1 MRRRSRFA
9 AGDFRFRTR
18 KPAVSAIGDKV
29 PRRTL
34 DSLVTQ
40 VASEL
45 MAVDATTMVA
55 ASERVLSWLVE
66 HFDVDFSF
74 LRHTDHE
81 RRASVLIAEW
91 PHRTGGNDTDPLR
104 VAYFDET
111 NSVFAMMEHS
121 TEPMIIRPRPE
132 FDDYQKLIA
141 QSTGIQSVSAAAVP
155 LVSRGE
161 PTGVLGFVKEGDR
174 EWSTREL
181 NVLKAIA
188 ALLAQLQA
196 RVVAEERL
204 RYIAMHDDLTGLA
217 NRRALLEHMEERL
230 RPGNPGPVAA
240 FFLDLDR
247 LKALNDFLGH
257 TAGDNFIRTLA
268 TRLRE
273 NLDRGDMIARLGGDE
288 FVIVPSKPM
297 DAGAADLEATRIQR
311 LIGRRVTVGGE
322 TVSRGASVG
331 VAVGIPGETTVAD
344 VLRRADHALL
354 SAKSSGGNG
363 VAVFTDAMRAQF
375 ELQDD
380 VELNLRGAVSD
391 GSLLL
396 HYQPEV
402 DLRTGRLV
410 ALEALVRWQ
419 HPTRGLLPPGAFVG
433 VAEATNLAGEL
444 GRWVIR
450 SACEQFASWRR
461 RGLASNVVIRI
472 NVSPV
477 QLVSLDFVETM
488 EGILRRFGIDGS
500 SVCLEITEH
509 VVVQDLARTQ
519 VTLRGLKRMGVQIA
533 IDDFGTGYSSLSHL
547 KALPV
552 DAVKIDRGFVQRLG
566 ASADDLAIVKS
577 IVGLAGSFGL
587 GVVGEGVETTVAART
602 LVALGCYRAQGFLIA
617 RPMPADEVE
626 THLASGRI
634 ALDLDL
640 PGTGRAAAP

>member
-1 MRRRSRFA
+1 M
-9 AGDFRFRTR
+9 
-18 KPAVSAIGDKV
+18 
-29 PRRTL
+29 
-34 DSLVTQ
+34 TQ

-45 MAVDATTMVA
+45 MGVDATTMA
-55 ASERVLSWLVE
+55 EATERVLAQLVE
-66 HFDVDFSF
+66 YFDVDFSYV
-74 LRHTDHE
+74 RHTDRE
-81 RRASVLIAEW
+81 RRASLLIAEW
-91 PHRTGGNDTDPLR
+91 PHRPQVPDPDPLE
-104 VAYFDET
+104 VVYFEGADP
-111 NSVFAMMEHS
+111 VFRAFEHG
-121 TEPMIIRPRPE
+121 TEPMIARPTPE
-132 FDDYQKLIA
+132 FADYQETMRRA
-141 QSTGIQSVSAAAVP
+141 SGIPVVTTAAVP
-155 LVSRGE
+155 LLSRGE
-161 PTGVLGFVKEGDR
+161 STGVLGFIKTGDR

-188 ALLAQLQA
+188 ALFAQLQA

-204 RYIAMHDDLTGLA
+204 RYIALHDDLTGLA
-217 NRRALLEHMEERL
+217 NRRALLEHMDERL
-230 RPGNPGPVAA
+230 APGSPGPVAA

-257 TAGDNFIRTLA
+257 TAGDNFIRTLSS
-268 TRLRE
+268 RLRE
-273 NLDRGDMIARLGGDE
+273 HLDPDDMIARLGGDE
-288 FVIVPSKPM
+288 FVIVPAKPM
-297 DAGAADLEATRIQR
+297 DAVAAEEEGTRIQQ

-322 TVSRGASVG
+322 SVSRAASIG

-354 SAKSSGGNG
+354 SAKSGGGNG

-402 DLRTGRLV
+402 DLRTGRIV
-410 ALEALVRWQ
+410 ALEALVRWL
-419 HPTRGLLPPGAFVG
+419 HPTRGLLPPAAFVT

-450 SACEQFASWRR
+450 SACAQFAEWRR
-461 RGLASNVVIRI
+461 RGLAANVVMRI

-477 QLVSLDFVETM
+477 QLVSLDFVERI
-488 EGILRRFGIDGS
+488 EDILRLFGIDGS
-500 SVCLEITEH
+500 SICLEITEH

-566 ASADDLAIVKS
+566 ASTDDLAIVKS
-577 IVGLAGSFGL
+577 IIGLAGSFGL
-587 GVVGEGVETTVAART
+587 GVVGEGVETAVAART
-602 LVALGCYRAQGFLIA
+602 LVGLGCYRAQGFLIA

-626 THLASGRI
+626 AHLAVGRI
-634 ALDLDL
+634 PLDLDL
-640 PGTGRAAAP
+640 PRASRGTAGI

>member
-1 MRRRSRFA
+1 M
-9 AGDFRFRTR
+9 
-18 KPAVSAIGDKV
+18 

-45 MAVDATTMVA
+45 MGVDATTMVA
-55 ASERVLSWLVE
+55 ASERVLARLVE
-66 HFDVDFSF
+66 HFDVDFSY
-74 LRHTDHE
+74 LRHTDRE
-81 RRASVLIAEW
+81 QRATVLIAEW
-91 PHRTGGNDTDPLR
+91 PHRGDIPDPDPLKI
-104 VAYFDET
+104 VHFEHAD
-111 NSVFAMMEHS
+111 SVFRELEHA
-121 TEPMIIRPRPE
+121 TEPIIVRPSQQSA
-132 FDDYQKLIA
+132 DYQETIRR
-141 QSTGIQSVSAAAVP
+141 SSGIPQVAMAAVP
-155 LVSRGE
+155 LLSRGE
-161 PTGVLGFVKEGDR
+161 STGVLGFIKQGDR
-174 EWSTREL
+174 DWSTREL

-188 ALLAQLQA
+188 ALFAQLQA

-204 RYIAMHDDLTGLA
+204 RYIALHDDLTGLA

-230 RPGNPGPVAA
+230 RQGSPGPVAA

-257 TAGDNFIRTLA
+257 TAGDNFIRTLSS
-268 TRLRE
+268 RLRE
-273 NLDRGDMIARLGGDE
+273 NLDSNDMIARLGGDE
-288 FVIVPSKPM
+288 FVIVPAKPM
-297 DAGAADLEATRIQR
+297 DAVAAELEATRIQQ

-322 TVSRGASVG
+322 SVSRGASVG
-331 VAVGIPGETTVAD
+331 VAVGVPGETTVAD

-354 SAKSSGGNG
+354 SAKSGGGNG

-402 DLRTGRLV
+402 DLRTGRVV
-410 ALEALVRWQ
+410 ALEALVRWL
-419 HPTRGLLPPGAFVG
+419 HPTRGLLPPGAFVT

-450 SACEQFASWRR
+450 SACAQFAEWRR
-461 RGLASNVVIRI
+461 RGLAANVVMRI

-477 QLVSLDFVETM
+477 QLVSLDFVERI
-488 EGILRRFGIDGS
+488 EDILRLFGIDGS

-566 ASADDLAIVKS
+566 ASTDDLAIVKS
-577 IVGLAGSFGL
+577 IIGLAGSFGL
-587 GVVGEGVETTVAART
+587 GVVGEGVETPVAART
-602 LVALGCYRAQGFLIA
+602 LVGLGCYRAQGFLIA

-626 THLASGRI
+626 AHLAVGRI
-634 ALDLDL
+634 PLDLDL
-640 PGTGRAAAP
+640 PRAGRGTTRA

>member
-1 MRRRSRFA
+1 M
-9 AGDFRFRTR
+9 G
-18 KPAVSAIGDKV
+18 
-29 PRRTL
+29 
-34 DSLVTQ
+34 
-40 VASEL
+40 
-45 MAVDATTMVA
+45 VDATTMVSA
-55 ASERVLSWLVE
+55 TEKVLATLVE
-66 HFDVDFSF
+66 YFDVDFSYV
-74 LRHTDHE
+74 RHTDTE
-81 RRASVLIAEW
+81 RRATVLVAEW
-91 PHRTGGNDTDPLR
+91 PHRANVPDPDPLR
-104 VAYFDET
+104 VVYFDQAD
-111 NSVFAMMEHS
+111 SVFRALEHA
-121 TEPMIIRPRPE
+121 TEP
-132 FDDYQKLIA
+132 FLVTGSDADYQE
-141 QSTGIQSVSAAAVP
+141 TIQRASGLPNVTSAAVP
-155 LVSRGE
+155 LVSRGQS
-161 PTGVLGFVKEGDR
+161 TGLLGFIKVGDR

-188 ALLAQLQA
+188 TLFAQLQA

-204 RYIAMHDDLTGLA
+204 RYIALHDDLTGLA
-217 NRRALLEHMEERL
+217 NRRALLEHMEQRL
-230 RPGNPGPVAA
+230 SEGSPGPVAA

-257 TAGDNFIRTLA
+257 TAGDNFIRSLS

-273 NLDRGDMIARLGGDE
+273 NLDPNDMIARLGGDE
-288 FVIVPSKPM
+288 FVIVPAKPM
-297 DAGAADLEATRIQR
+297 DAVAAEHEAGRIQQ

-322 TVSRGASVG
+322 SVSRAASIG

-354 SAKSSGGNG
+354 SAKSGGGNG
-363 VAVFTDAMRAQF
+363 VAIFTDAMRAQF

-391 GSLLL
+391 GSLIL

-402 DLRTGRLV
+402 DLRTGRIV
-410 ALEALVRWQ
+410 AMEALVRWL
-419 HPTRGLLPPGAFVG
+419 HPTRGLLPPGAFVT

-450 SACEQFASWRR
+450 SACAQFAEWRR
-461 RGLASNVVIRI
+461 QGLASNVVMRI

-477 QLVSLDFVETM
+477 QLVSLDFVERI
-488 EGILRRFGIDGS
+488 EDILRMFGIDGS

-566 ASADDLAIVKS
+566 ASTDDLAIVKS
-577 IVGLAGSFGL
+577 IIGLAGSFGL
-587 GVVGEGVETTVAART
+587 GVVGEGVETPVAART
-602 LVALGCYRAQGFLIA
+602 LVGLGCYRAQGFLIA
-617 RPMPADEVE
+617 RPMPAEEVE
-626 THLASGRI
+626 QHLAAGRI
-634 ALDLDL
+634 PLNLDL
-640 PGTGRAAAP
+640 PRVDRNLTTR

>member
-1 MRRRSRFA
+1 M
-9 AGDFRFRTR
+9 
-18 KPAVSAIGDKV
+18 

-40 VASEL
+40 VAAEL
-45 MAVDATTMVA
+45 MGVDATTMVA
-55 ASERVLSWLVE
+55 ATERVLAKLVE
-66 HFDVDFSF
+66 YFDVDFSF
-74 LRHTDHE
+74 VRHTDRE
-81 RRASVLIAEW
+81 RRATVLVAEW
-91 PHRTGGNDTDPLR
+91 PRRPSIPDPDPLA
-104 VAYFDET
+104 VVYFDQAD
-111 NSVFAMMEHS
+111 SVFRAMEYA
-121 TEPMIIRPRPE
+121 TEPMIVRPTPE
-132 FDDYQKLIA
+132 FADYQETIRK
-141 QSTGIQSVSAAAVP
+141 SSGISGVTSATVP
-155 LVSRGE
+155 LMSRGE
-161 PTGVLGFVKEGDR
+161 PTGLLGFMKLSDR
-174 EWSTREL
+174 EWSTREI

-188 ALLAQLQA
+188 ALLGQLQA

-204 RYIAMHDDLTGLA
+204 RYIALHDDLTGLA

-230 RPGNPGPVAA
+230 RPGSPGPVAA

-257 TAGDNFIRTLA
+257 TAGDNFIRTLSI
-268 TRLRE
+268 RLQE
-273 NLDRGDMIARLGGDE
+273 HLDPNDMIARLGGDE
-288 FVIVPSKPM
+288 FVIVPAKPM
-297 DAGAADLEATRIQR
+297 DAVAAELEATRIHQ
-311 LIGRRVTVGGE
+311 LIIRRVSVGGE
-322 TVSRGASVG
+322 SVSRGASVG
-331 VAVGIPGETTVAD
+331 VALGIPGETTVAD

-354 SAKSSGGNG
+354 SAKSGGGDG

-402 DLRTGRLV
+402 DLRTGRIV

-450 SACEQFASWRR
+450 SACAQFAEWRR

-477 QLVSLDFVETM
+477 QLVSLDFVERV
-488 EGILRRFGIDGS
+488 EDELRRFGIDGS

-566 ASADDLAIVKS
+566 VSTDDLAIVKS

-587 GVVGEGVETTVAART
+587 GVVGEGVETAVAART
-602 LVALGCYRAQGFLIA
+602 LVGLGCYRAQGFLIA
-617 RPMPADEVE
+617 RPMPGEEVE
-626 THLASGRI
+626 THLALGRI
-634 ALDLDL
+634 PLDLEL
-640 PGTGRAAAP
+640 PRVSRGANRA

>member
-1 MRRRSRFA
+1 M
-9 AGDFRFRTR
+9 G
-18 KPAVSAIGDKV
+18 
-29 PRRTL
+29 
-34 DSLVTQ
+34 
-40 VASEL
+40 
-45 MAVDATTMVA
+45 VDATTMVA
-55 ASERVLSWLVE
+55 ASERVLARLVE
-66 HFDVDFSF
+66 HFDVDFSY
-74 LRHTDHE
+74 LRHTDRE
-81 RRASVLIAEW
+81 RRATVLIAEW
-91 PHRTGGNDTDPLR
+91 PHRGDIPDPDPLK
-104 VAYFDET
+104 VVFFESAD
-111 NSVFAMMEHS
+111 SVFRELEHA
-121 TEPMIIRPRPE
+121 TEPIVVRPTVE
-132 FDDYQKLIA
+132 SADYQETIRR
-141 QSTGIQSVSAAAVP
+141 SSGIPEVAMAAVP
-155 LVSRGE
+155 LLSRGE
-161 PTGVLGFVKEGDR
+161 STGVLGFIKQGDR
-174 EWSTREL
+174 DWSTREL

-188 ALLAQLQA
+188 ALFAQLQA

-204 RYIAMHDDLTGLA
+204 RYIALHDDLTGLA

-230 RPGNPGPVAA
+230 HAGSSGPVAA

-257 TAGDNFIRTLA
+257 TAGDNFIRTLSS
-268 TRLRE
+268 RLRE
-273 NLDRGDMIARLGGDE
+273 NLDSNDMIARLGGDE
-288 FVIVPSKPM
+288 FVIVPAKPM
-297 DAGAADLEATRIQR
+297 DAVAAELEATRIQQ

-322 TVSRGASVG
+322 SVSRGASVG

-354 SAKSSGGNG
+354 SAKSGGGNG

-402 DLRTGRLV
+402 DLRTGRIV
-410 ALEALVRWQ
+410 ALEALVRWL
-419 HPTRGLLPPGAFVG
+419 HPTRGLLPPGAFVS

-450 SACEQFASWRR
+450 SACAQFAEWRR
-461 RGLASNVVIRI
+461 RGLAANVVMRI

-477 QLVSLDFVETM
+477 QLVSLDFVERI
-488 EGILRRFGIDGS
+488 EDILRLFGIDGS

-566 ASADDLAIVKS
+566 ASTDDLAIVKS
-577 IVGLAGSFGL
+577 IIGLAGSFGL
-587 GVVGEGVETTVAART
+587 GVVGEGVETPVAART
-602 LVALGCYRAQGFLIA
+602 LVGLGCYRAQGFLIA

-626 THLASGRI
+626 PHLAMGRI
-634 ALDLDL
+634 PLDLDL
-640 PGTGRAAAP
+640 PRAGRGTAKY

>member
-1 MRRRSRFA
+1 M
-9 AGDFRFRTR
+9 
-18 KPAVSAIGDKV
+18 
-29 PRRTL
+29 PRQTL

-45 MAVDATTMVA
+45 MGVDATTMVA
-55 ASERVLSWLVE
+55 ASERVLSWLVT
-66 HFDVDFSF
+66 HFDVDFSY
-74 LRHTDHE
+74 LRHTDRE
-81 RRASVLIAEW
+81 RRASILIAEW
-91 PHRTGGNDTDPLR
+91 PRRAVNIDPDPLR
-104 VAYFDET
+104 VTYFESAD
-111 NSVFAMMEHS
+111 SVFARLEHA
-121 TEPMIIRPRPE
+121 TEPLIVRPIPE
-132 FDDYQKLIA
+132 HADYQQTIHL
-141 QSTGIQSVSAAAVP
+141 SSGIPQVSMAAVP
-155 LVSRGE
+155 LVSRDE
-161 PTGVLGFVKEGDR
+161 STGVLGFVKEGDR

-188 ALLAQLQA
+188 ALFAQLQA

-217 NRRALLEHMEERL
+217 NRRALLEHMEDRL
-230 RPGNPGPVAA
+230 RAGSPGPVAA

-268 TRLRE
+268 TRLRDH
-273 NLDRGDMIARLGGDE
+273 LDRGDMIARLGGDE
-288 FVIVPSKPM
+288 FVIVPAKPM
-297 DAGAADLEATRIQR
+297 DAVAADLEATRIQQ
-311 LIGRRVTVGGE
+311 LIARRVTVGGE

-402 DLRTGRLV
+402 DLRTGRVV

-450 SACEQFASWRR
+450 SACEQFAQWRK

-488 EGILRRFGIDGS
+488 EGILRRYGIDGS

-617 RPMPADEVE
+617 RPMPADEVAE
-626 THLASGRI
+626 HLAAGRI

-640 PGTGRAAAP
+640 PGAGRPGAP

>member
-1 MRRRSRFA
+1 MTEVA
-9 AGDFRFRTR
+9 A
-18 KPAVSAIGDKV
+18 
-29 PRRTL
+29 
-34 DSLVTQ
+34 
-40 VASEL
+40 EL
-45 MAVDATTMVA
+45 MGVDATTMVSA
-55 ASERVLSWLVE
+55 TEKVLATLVE
-66 HFDVDFSF
+66 YFDVDFSYV
-74 LRHTDHE
+74 RHTDPE
-81 RRASVLIAEW
+81 RRATVLVAEW
-91 PHRTGGNDTDPLR
+91 PHRANVPDPDPLR
-104 VAYFDET
+104 VVYFEQAD
-111 NSVFAMMEHS
+111 SVFRALEHA
-121 TEPMIIRPRPE
+121 TEP
-132 FDDYQKLIA
+132 FLVTGSDADYQE
-141 QSTGIQSVSAAAVP
+141 TIQRASGLPNVTSAAVP
-155 LVSRGE
+155 LVSRGQS
-161 PTGVLGFVKEGDR
+161 TGLLGFIKVGDR

-188 ALLAQLQA
+188 ALFAQLQA

-204 RYIAMHDDLTGLA
+204 RYIALHDDLTGRA
-217 NRRALLEHMEERL
+217 NRRALLEHMEQRL
-230 RPGNPGPVAA
+230 SEGSPGPVAA

-257 TAGDNFIRTLA
+257 TAGDNFIRSLS

-273 NLDRGDMIARLGGDE
+273 NLDPNDMIARLGGDE
-288 FVIVPSKPM
+288 FVIVPAKPM
-297 DAGAADLEATRIQR
+297 DAVAAEHEAGRIQQ

-322 TVSRGASVG
+322 SVSRAASIG

-354 SAKSSGGNG
+354 SAKSGGGNG
-363 VAVFTDAMRAQF
+363 VAIFTDAMRAQF

-391 GSLLL
+391 GSLIL

-402 DLRTGRLV
+402 DLRTGRIV
-410 ALEALVRWQ
+410 AMEALVRWL
-419 HPTRGLLPPGAFVG
+419 HPTRGLLPPGAFVT

-450 SACEQFASWRR
+450 SACAQFAEWRR
-461 RGLASNVVIRI
+461 QGLASNVVMRI

-477 QLVSLDFVETM
+477 QLVSLDFVERI
-488 EGILRRFGIDGS
+488 EDILRMFGIDGS

-566 ASADDLAIVKS
+566 ASTDDLAIVKS
-577 IVGLAGSFGL
+577 IIGLAGSFGL
-587 GVVGEGVETTVAART
+587 GVVGEGVETPVAART
-602 LVALGCYRAQGFLIA
+602 LVGLGCYRAQGFLIA
-617 RPMPADEVE
+617 RPMPAEEVE
-626 THLASGRI
+626 QHLAAGRI
-634 ALDLDL
+634 PLNLDL
-640 PGTGRAAAP
+640 PRADRNLTAR

>member
-1 MRRRSRFA
+1 M
-9 AGDFRFRTR
+9 
-18 KPAVSAIGDKV
+18 
-29 PRRTL
+29 PRQTL

-45 MAVDATTMVA
+45 MGVDATTMVA

-66 HFDVDFSF
+66 HFDVDFSY
-74 LRHTDHE
+74 LRHTDRE

-91 PHRTGGNDTDPLR
+91 PSRSVTIEPDPLR
-104 VAYFDET
+104 VTYFDRAD
-111 NSVFAMMEHS
+111 SVFAKLEHA
-121 TEPMIIRPRPE
+121 TEPLIVRPIPE
-132 FDDYQKLIA
+132 HADYQHTIHL
-141 QSTGIQSVSAAAVP
+141 SSGIPQVSMACVP

-161 PTGVLGFVKEGDR
+161 STGVLGFVKEGDR

-188 ALLAQLQA
+188 ALFAQLQA

-230 RPGNPGPVAA
+230 RTGAPGPVAA

-268 TRLRE
+268 TRLRDH
-273 NLDRGDMIARLGGDE
+273 LDPGDMIARLGGDE
-288 FVIVPSKPM
+288 FVIVPAKPM
-297 DAGAADLEATRIQR
+297 DAGAADLEATRIQQ
-311 LIGRRVTVGGE
+311 LIARRVTVGGE

-391 GSLLL
+391 GSLIL

-402 DLRTGRLV
+402 DLRTGRVV

-450 SACEQFASWRR
+450 TACEQFASWRR
-461 RGLASNVVIRI
+461 RGLASSVVIRI

-488 EGILRRFGIDGS
+488 EGILRRYGIDGS

-626 THLASGRI
+626 QHLAAGRI

-640 PGTGRAAAP
+640 PGTGRMGTP

>member
-1 MRRRSRFA
+1 M
-9 AGDFRFRTR
+9 G
-18 KPAVSAIGDKV
+18 
-29 PRRTL
+29 
-34 DSLVTQ
+34 
-40 VASEL
+40 
-45 MAVDATTMVA
+45 VDATTMA
-55 ASERVLSWLVE
+55 EATERVLAQLVE
-66 HFDVDFSF
+66 YFDVDFSYV
-74 LRHTDHE
+74 RHTDRE
-81 RRASVLIAEW
+81 RRASLLIAEW
-91 PHRTGGNDTDPLR
+91 PHRPQVPDPDPLE
-104 VAYFDET
+104 VVYFEGADP
-111 NSVFAMMEHS
+111 VFRAFEHA
-121 TEPMIIRPRPE
+121 TEPMIARPTPE
-132 FDDYQKLIA
+132 FADYQETMRRA
-141 QSTGIQSVSAAAVP
+141 SGIPVVTTAAVP
-155 LVSRGE
+155 LLSRGE
-161 PTGVLGFVKEGDR
+161 STGVLGFIKTGDR

-188 ALLAQLQA
+188 ALFAQLQA

-204 RYIAMHDDLTGLA
+204 RYIALHDDLTGLA

-230 RPGNPGPVAA
+230 RPGSPGPVAA

-257 TAGDNFIRTLA
+257 TAGDNFIRTLSS
-268 TRLRE
+268 RLRE
-273 NLDRGDMIARLGGDE
+273 HLDPDDMIARLGGDE
-288 FVIVPSKPM
+288 FVIVPAKPM
-297 DAGAADLEATRIQR
+297 DAVAAEEEGTRIQQ

-322 TVSRGASVG
+322 SVSRAASIG

-354 SAKSSGGNG
+354 SAKSGGGNG

-402 DLRTGRLV
+402 DLRTGRIV
-410 ALEALVRWQ
+410 ALEALVRWL
-419 HPTRGLLPPGAFVG
+419 HPTRGLLPPAAFVT

-450 SACEQFASWRR
+450 SACAQFAEWRR
-461 RGLASNVVIRI
+461 RGLAANVVMRI

-477 QLVSLDFVETM
+477 QLVSLDFVERI
-488 EGILRRFGIDGS
+488 EDILRLFGIDGS
-500 SVCLEITEH
+500 SICLEITEH

-566 ASADDLAIVKS
+566 ASTDDLAIVKS
-577 IVGLAGSFGL
+577 IIGLAGSFGL
-587 GVVGEGVETTVAART
+587 GVVGEGVETAVAART
-602 LVALGCYRAQGFLIA
+602 LVGLGCYRAQGFLIA

-626 THLASGRI
+626 AHLAVGRI
-634 ALDLDL
+634 PLDLDL
-640 PGTGRAAAP
+640 PRASRGTAGI

>member
-1 MRRRSRFA
+1 M
-9 AGDFRFRTR
+9 
-18 KPAVSAIGDKV
+18 

-45 MAVDATTMVA
+45 MGVDATTMVA
-55 ASERVLSWLVE
+55 ATERVLASLVE
-66 HFDVDFSF
+66 HFDVDFCY
-74 LRHTDHE
+74 LRHTDREHRATVLVAE
-81 RRASVLIAEW
+81 WPRRACVPDPDPLGVVYFDQADSSFRAVEHATEPTIVRPGPQFAEYQATVRRAS
-91 PHRTGGNDTDPLR
+91 G
-104 VAYFDET
+104 FDEVT
-111 NSVFAMMEHS
+111 S
-121 TEPMIIRPRPE
+121 
-132 FDDYQKLIA
+132 
-141 QSTGIQSVSAAAVP
+141 AAVP
-155 LVSRGE
+155 LLSRGE
-161 PTGVLGFVKEGDR
+161 PIGLLGFIKHGDR

-188 ALLAQLQA
+188 ALFAQLQA
-196 RVVAEERL
+196 RVEAEERL

-217 NRRALLEHMEERL
+217 NRRALLEHMENRL
-230 RPGNPGPVAA
+230 RFGSPGPVAT

-257 TAGDNFIRTLA
+257 TAGDNFIRTLSE
-268 TRLRE
+268 RLR
-273 NLDRGDMIARLGGDE
+273 DHMDPTDMIARLGGDE
-288 FVIVPSKPM
+288 FVIVPAKPM
-297 DAGAADLEATRIQR
+297 DAVAAELEATRLQQ
-311 LIGRRVTVGGE
+311 LIAQRVTVGGE
-322 TVSRGASVG
+322 SVSRGASIG
-331 VAVGIPGETTVAD
+331 VALGIPGETTVTE

-354 SAKSSGGNG
+354 SAKSGGGNG

-380 VELNLRGAVSD
+380 VELNLRSAVTD
-391 GSLLL
+391 GSLVL

-402 DLRTGRLV
+402 DLRTGRIV
-410 ALEALVRWQ
+410 AMEALVRWQ
-419 HPTRGLLPPGAFVG
+419 HPSRGLLPPGAFVG

-444 GRWVIR
+444 GRWVIKA
-450 SACEQFASWRR
+450 ACEQFARWRR

-477 QLVSLDFVETM
+477 QLVSLDFVESI
-488 EGILRRFGIDGS
+488 EDVLRRHGIDGS

-509 VVVQDLARTQ
+509 VVVQDLTRTQ

-566 ASADDLAIVKS
+566 VSTDDLAIVKS

-587 GVVGEGVETTVAART
+587 GVVGEGVETAVAART
-602 LVALGCYRAQGFLIA
+602 LVGLGCYRAQGFLIA
-617 RPMPADEVE
+617 RPMPAAELDA
-626 THLASGRI
+626 HLAAGRI
-634 ALDLDL
+634 PLDLEL
-640 PGTGRAAAP
+640 PRVSRGVPRT

>member
-1 MRRRSRFA
+1 M
-9 AGDFRFRTR
+9 
-18 KPAVSAIGDKV
+18 
-29 PRRTL
+29 PRQTL

-45 MAVDATTMVA
+45 MGVDATTMVA
-55 ASERVLSWLVE
+55 ASERVLSWLVD
-66 HFDVDFSF
+66 HFDVDFSY
-74 LRHTDHE
+74 LRHTDRE

-91 PHRTGGNDTDPLR
+91 PRRAVTIAPDPLR
-104 VAYFDET
+104 VTYFDRAD
-111 NSVFAMMEHS
+111 SVFAKLENA
-121 TEPMIIRPRPE
+121 TEPLIVRPIPE
-132 FDDYQKLIA
+132 HADYQHTIHL
-141 QSTGIQSVSAAAVP
+141 SSGIPTVSMAAVP

-161 PTGVLGFVKEGDR
+161 STGVLGFVKEGDR

-188 ALLAQLQA
+188 ALFAQLQA

-230 RPGNPGPVAA
+230 RAGSPGPVAA

-268 TRLRE
+268 TRLRDH
-273 NLDRGDMIARLGGDE
+273 LDPNDVIARLGGDE
-288 FVIVPSKPM
+288 FVIVPAKPM
-297 DAGAADLEATRIQR
+297 DASAADLEATRIQQ
-311 LIGRRVTVGGE
+311 LIARRVTVGGE

-402 DLRTGRLV
+402 DLRTGRVV

-450 SACEQFASWRR
+450 SACEQFAQWRR
-461 RGLASNVVIRI
+461 RGLASSVVIRI

-617 RPMPADEVE
+617 RPMPAEEVE
-626 THLASGRI
+626 THLAAGRI

-640 PGTGRAAAP
+640 PGTGRSVTP

>member
-1 MRRRSRFA
+1 M
-9 AGDFRFRTR
+9 
-18 KPAVSAIGDKV
+18 

-45 MAVDATTMVA
+45 MGVDATTMVA
-55 ASERVLSWLVE
+55 ASERVLARLVE
-66 HFDVDFSF
+66 HFDVDFSY
-74 LRHTDHE
+74 LRHTDRE
-81 RRASVLIAEW
+81 QRATVLIAEW
-91 PHRTGGNDTDPLR
+91 PHRGDIPDPDPLKI
-104 VAYFDET
+104 VHFEHAD
-111 NSVFAMMEHS
+111 SVFRELEHA
-121 TEPMIIRPRPE
+121 TEPIIVRPSQQSA
-132 FDDYQKLIA
+132 DYQETIRR
-141 QSTGIQSVSAAAVP
+141 SSGIPQVAMAAVP
-155 LVSRGE
+155 LLSRGE
-161 PTGVLGFVKEGDR
+161 STGVLGFIKQGDR
-174 EWSTREL
+174 DWSTREL

-188 ALLAQLQA
+188 ALFAQLQA

-204 RYIAMHDDLTGLA
+204 RYIALHDDLTGLA

-230 RPGNPGPVAA
+230 RQGSPGPVAA

-257 TAGDNFIRTLA
+257 TAGDNFIRTLSS
-268 TRLRE
+268 RLRE
-273 NLDRGDMIARLGGDE
+273 NLDPNDMIARLGGDE
-288 FVIVPSKPM
+288 FVIVPAKPM
-297 DAGAADLEATRIQR
+297 DAVAAELEATRIQQ

-322 TVSRGASVG
+322 SVSRGASVG

-354 SAKSSGGNG
+354 SAKSGGGNG

-402 DLRTGRLV
+402 DLRTGRVV
-410 ALEALVRWQ
+410 ALEALVRWL
-419 HPTRGLLPPGAFVG
+419 HPTRGLLPPGAFVT

-450 SACEQFASWRR
+450 SACAQFAEWRR
-461 RGLASNVVIRI
+461 RGLAANVVMRI

-477 QLVSLDFVETM
+477 QLVSLDFVERI
-488 EGILRRFGIDGS
+488 EDILRLFGIDGS

-566 ASADDLAIVKS
+566 ASTDDLAIVKS
-577 IVGLAGSFGL
+577 IIGLAGSFGL
-587 GVVGEGVETTVAART
+587 GVVGEGVETPVAART
-602 LVALGCYRAQGFLIA
+602 LVGLGCYRAQGFLIA

-626 THLASGRI
+626 AHLAVGRI
-634 ALDLDL
+634 PLDLDL
-640 PGTGRAAAP
+640 PRAGRGITRA

>member
-1 MRRRSRFA
+1 MDS
-9 AGDFRFRTR
+9 
-18 KPAVSAIGDKV
+18 VIGDKV

-45 MAVDATTMVA
+45 MGVDATTMA
-55 ASERVLSWLVE
+55 EATERVLAQLVE
-66 HFDVDFSF
+66 YFDVDFSYV
-74 LRHTDHE
+74 RHTDRE

-91 PHRTGGNDTDPLR
+91 PHRPQVPDPDPLE
-104 VAYFDET
+104 VVYFEGADP
-111 NSVFAMMEHS
+111 VFRAFEHG
-121 TEPMIIRPRPE
+121 TEPMIARPTPE
-132 FDDYQKLIA
+132 FADYQETMRRA
-141 QSTGIQSVSAAAVP
+141 SGIPVVTTAAVP
-155 LVSRGE
+155 LLSRGE
-161 PTGVLGFVKEGDR
+161 STGVLGFIKTGDR

-188 ALLAQLQA
+188 ALFAQLQA

-204 RYIAMHDDLTGLA
+204 RYIALHDDLTGLA

-230 RPGNPGPVAA
+230 KPGSPGPVAA

-257 TAGDNFIRTLA
+257 TAGDNFIRTLSS
-268 TRLRE
+268 RLRE
-273 NLDRGDMIARLGGDE
+273 HLDPDDMIARLGGDE
-288 FVIVPSKPM
+288 FVIVPAKPM
-297 DAGAADLEATRIQR
+297 DAVAAEEEGTRIQQ

-322 TVSRGASVG
+322 SVSRAASIG

-354 SAKSSGGNG
+354 SAKSGGGNG

-402 DLRTGRLV
+402 DLRTGRIV
-410 ALEALVRWQ
+410 ALEALVRWL
-419 HPTRGLLPPGAFVG
+419 HPTRGLLPPAAFVT

-450 SACEQFASWRR
+450 SACAQFAEWRR
-461 RGLASNVVIRI
+461 RGLAANVVMRI

-477 QLVSLDFVETM
+477 QLVSLDFVERI
-488 EGILRRFGIDGS
+488 EDILRLFGIDGS
-500 SVCLEITEH
+500 SICLEITEH

-566 ASADDLAIVKS
+566 ASTDDLAIVKS
-577 IVGLAGSFGL
+577 IIGLAGSFGL
-587 GVVGEGVETTVAART
+587 GVVGEGVETAVAART
-602 LVALGCYRAQGFLIA
+602 LVGLGCYRAQGFLIA

-626 THLASGRI
+626 AHLAVGRI
-634 ALDLDL
+634 PLDLDL
-640 PGTGRAAAP
+640 PRASRGTAGI

>member
-1 MRRRSRFA
+1 
-9 AGDFRFRTR
+9 
-18 KPAVSAIGDKV
+18 
-29 PRRTL
+29 
-34 DSLVTQ
+34 
-40 VASEL
+40 
-45 MAVDATTMVA
+45 MAVDATTLAA
-55 ASERVLSWLVE
+55 ASEQVLSWLVE

-74 LRHTDHE
+74 LRFTDPVQ
-81 RRASVLIAEW
+81 RQSVLIAEW
-91 PHRTGGNDTDPLR
+91 PRRAAESLDDPLQ
-104 VAYFDET
+104 VAHLDDRDSALAQLSHT
-111 NSVFAMMEHS
+111 
-121 TEPMIIRPRPE
+121 TEPIIIRPIPE
-132 FDDYQKLIA
+132 FAGYQQLIQQA
-141 QSTGIQSVSAAAVP
+141 TGIDSVSVAAVP

-161 PTGVLGFVKEGDR
+161 PTGVLGFIKAGDR

-181 NVLKAIA
+181 NVLKAIS
-188 ALLAQLQA
+188 ALFAQLQA

-217 NRRALLEHMEERL
+217 NRRALLEYMEERL
-230 RPGNPGPVAA
+230 RPGCPGPVAT

-268 TRLRE
+268 TRLRD
-273 NLDRGDMIARLGGDE
+273 NLDPGDMIARLGGDE
-288 FVIVPSKPM
+288 FVIVPAKPM
-297 DAGAADLEATRIQR
+297 DPTAADLEATRIQQ
-311 LIGRRVTVGGE
+311 LIARRVTVGGE

-402 DLRTGRLV
+402 DLRTGRVV

-450 SACEQFASWRR
+450 TAAEQFAMWRR

-477 QLVSLDFVETM
+477 QLVSLDFVETI

-617 RPMPADEVE
+617 RPMPAEEVE
-626 THLASGRI
+626 PHLAAGRI

-640 PGTGRAAAP
+640 PGATRAVTP

>member
-1 MRRRSRFA
+1 MPRSA
-9 AGDFRFRTR
+9 AGDFRYRTR
-18 KPAVSAIGDKV
+18 TPAVSEIGDNV

-45 MAVDATTMVA
+45 MGVDATTMVA

-66 HFDVDFSF
+66 HFDVDFSY
-74 LRHTDHE
+74 LRHTDRE
-81 RRASVLIAEW
+81 KRASILIAEW
-91 PHRTGGNDTDPLR
+91 PHRAVSVEPDPLR
-104 VAYFDET
+104 VIQFET
-111 NSVFAMMEHS
+111 ADSAFAMSENQLDV
-121 TEPMIIRPRPE
+121 MIVRPSHP
-132 FDDYQKLIA
+132 FDDYQDTIA
-141 QSTGIQSVSAAAVP
+141 RSSGIANVSTAAVP

-161 PTGVLGFVKEGDR
+161 STGLLGFIKQGDR
-174 EWSTREL
+174 EWSTREI

-188 ALLAQLQA
+188 ALFAQLQA
-196 RVVAEERL
+196 RVVAEDRL

-230 RPGNPGPVAA
+230 RPGNLGPVAA

-257 TAGDNFIRTLA
+257 TAGDNFIRTLSA
-268 TRLRE
+268 RLRE
-273 NLDRGDMIARLGGDE
+273 NLDPADMIARLGGDE
-288 FVIVPSKPM
+288 FVIVPAKPM
-297 DAGAADLEATRIQR
+297 DAVAAESEAARIRQ

-322 TVSRGASVG
+322 SVSRGASVG

-380 VELNLRGAVSD
+380 VELNLRGAVAD

-402 DLRTGRLV
+402 DLRTGRVV

-450 SACEQFASWRR
+450 SACEQFAKWRR

-488 EGILRRFGIDGS
+488 EDILRRFGIDGS

-617 RPMPADEVE
+617 RPMPAEEVQA
-626 THLASGRI
+626 HLAAGRI

-640 PGTGRAAAP
+640 PGSAPR

>member
-1 MRRRSRFA
+1 M
-9 AGDFRFRTR
+9 
-18 KPAVSAIGDKV
+18 

-45 MAVDATTMVA
+45 MGVDATTMVA
-55 ASERVLSWLVE
+55 ASERVLAQLVE
-66 HFDVDFSF
+66 HFDVDFSY
-74 LRHTDHE
+74 LRHTDRE
-81 RRASVLIAEW
+81 QRATVLIAEW
-91 PHRTGGNDTDPLR
+91 PHRGEVPDPDPLR
-104 VAYFDET
+104 VVQFET
-111 NSVFAMMEHS
+111 ADSVFRALEHA
-121 TEPMIIRPRPE
+121 TEPLIVRP
-132 FDDYQKLIA
+132 DVHSADYQETIRR
-141 QSTGIQSVSAAAVP
+141 SSGIPAVAMAAVP
-155 LVSRGE
+155 LISRGE
-161 PTGVLGFVKEGDR
+161 STGVLGFIKQGDR
-174 EWSTREL
+174 DWSTREL

-188 ALLAQLQA
+188 VLFAQLQA

-204 RYIAMHDDLTGLA
+204 RYIALHDDLTGLA

-230 RPGNPGPVAA
+230 RSGSPGPVAA

-257 TAGDNFIRTLA
+257 TAGDNFIRTLSS
-268 TRLRE
+268 RLRE
-273 NLDRGDMIARLGGDE
+273 NLDPHDMIARLGGDE
-288 FVIVPSKPM
+288 FVIVPAKPM
-297 DAGAADLEATRIQR
+297 DAVAAELEATRIQQ

-322 TVSRGASVG
+322 SVSRGASVG

-354 SAKSSGGNG
+354 SAKSGGGNG

-402 DLRTGRLV
+402 DLRTGRIV
-410 ALEALVRWQ
+410 ALEALVRWM
-419 HPTRGLLPPGAFVG
+419 HPTRGLLPPAAFVT

-450 SACEQFASWRR
+450 SACAQFAEWRR
-461 RGLASNVVIRI
+461 RGLAANVVMRI

-477 QLVSLDFVETM
+477 QLVSLDFVERI
-488 EGILRRFGIDGS
+488 EDILRLFGIDGS

-566 ASADDLAIVKS
+566 ASTDDLAIVKS
-577 IVGLAGSFGL
+577 IISLAGSFGL
-587 GVVGEGVETTVAART
+587 GVVGEGVETAVAART
-602 LVALGCYRAQGFLIA
+602 LVGLGCYRAQGFLIA
-617 RPMPADEVE
+617 RPMPADAVE
-626 THLASGRI
+626 AHLSAGRI
-634 ALDLDL
+634 PLDLDL
-640 PGTGRAAAP
+640 PRAGRSTTKN